1 MSMVESYVD
10 YIHELYYKLQYRQ
23 QKASAHIVSM
33 HIYHPSTHTHTNTH
47 THSLSHTHTHTQ
59 RGVVS
64 DFSCSWS

>member
-10 YIHELYYKLQYRQ
+10 YIHELYYELQYRQ
-23 QKASAHIVSM
+23 QKASVHIVSM
-33 HIYHPSTHTHTNTH
+33 HIYHPHTY
-47 THSLSHTHTHTQ
+47 THSHTQ